1 MLSERELE
9 RLGER
14 IVEVMLIGRK
24 RNSRGIARAK
34 KFFPKIEGLARKFD
48 GKVVSASRLSAFGV
62 KGRLLEKLCNP
73 ELGPILAARGRG
85 FAVRSSIGECVRI
98 AYHPDNWLLARQV
111 VLATWRKG
119 CHAAWTPR
127 SSELDRDAVNASP
140 LARLEDFPEMLPA
153 SLRSVDAT
161 IYIECEDNPAWKRGL
176 SPLKLAAGRECG
188 QKAHEIIDAR
198 RVRWLVVGW
207 PFAST
212 ARKLGVSPRWFKKML
227 FGALEESF
235 SARTRN
241 LVQEYSVA
249 LRGGRRVHLRHR
261 DGTDLWFSVK
271 GRPILEDSGFLTPAE
286 VARGDVG
293 LNLPAGE
300 VFCAPI
306 EGSAEGTVFF
316 PKVFIEGHG
325 FAEGLK
331 LEFKQGRVAR
341 FSAVKGAGHFSK
353 YLAENTPSTRVLA
366 ELGIGCNA
374 AAGFSGYVLTDEKV
388 AGTIHLAIGNNTGGY
403 HGRNKA
409 SGHLDMV
416 KPMQGGVLEV
426 DGRVVMRGGR
436 PVAAGGKHV

>member
-9 RLGER
+9 RLGKR
-14 IVEVMLIGRK
+14 IVEAMLIARK
-24 RNSRGIARAK
+24 RNVRGVARAK
-34 KFFPKIEGLARKFD
+34 KFFPRINALLERFD
-48 GKVVSASRLSAFGV
+48 GKVVSAKGLAAVGV
-62 KGRLLEKLCNP
+62 QGRVLERLCNP
-73 ELGPILAARGRG
+73 DLGPILAQRGKG

-98 AYHPDNWLLARQV
+98 AYHPDNWPLARQV
-111 VLATWRKG
+111 VLATCRKG

-127 SSELDRDAVNASP
+127 SSELGREAVRASP
-140 LARLEDFPEMLPA
+140 LAQLEDFPAMVPA

-161 IYIECEDNPAWKRGL
+161 IYIECEDDPAWKNGL
-176 SPLKLAAGRECG
+176 SALKLAAGRECD
-188 QKAHEIIDAR
+188 QKAHEIIDSR

-212 ARKLGVSPRWFKKML
+212 ARKLGVSPRWFRKML

-235 SARTRN
+235 SARTRR
-241 LVQEYSVA
+241 LVQAYSLA
-249 LRGGRRVHLRHR
+249 LRGGSRVRLSHR
-261 DGTDLWFSVK
+261 DGTDLRFNIT
-271 GRPILEDSGFLTPAE
+271 GRPILADSGFLTATE

-306 EGSAEGTVFF
+306 EGSAEGTVVF

-325 FAEGLK
+325 FAECLK
-331 LEFKQGRVAR
+331 LEFKRGRVAR
-341 FSAVKGAGHFSK
+341 FSAVKGAEHFRK

-366 ELGIGCNA
+366 ELGIGCNSRA
-374 AAGFSGYVLTDEKV
+374 RFSGYVLTDEKV

-416 KPMQGGVLEV
+416 KPMRGGVLEA

-436 PVAAGGKHV
+436 LVAANKRG